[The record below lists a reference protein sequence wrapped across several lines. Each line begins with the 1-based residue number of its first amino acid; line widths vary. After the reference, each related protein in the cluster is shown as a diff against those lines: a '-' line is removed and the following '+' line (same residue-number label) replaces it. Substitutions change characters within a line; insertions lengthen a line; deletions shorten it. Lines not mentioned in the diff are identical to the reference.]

1 MKKSIAAVFALGIL
15 AALPAHAQAAAGK
28 LAISKEAASAIVKVD
43 WDDWHNRWRS
53 HRRWGS
59 EGGWGEH
66 DRWRSHRRWGSEGG
80 WGGGWGEHNRWRSHN
95 RWGSG
100 GYWR

>member
-1 MKKSIAAVFALGIL
+1 MKKIIGALFALGVL
-15 AALPAHAQAAAGK
+15 AALPAQAHTTSG
-28 LAISKEAASAIVKVD
+28 ASLSVKPGSAVIKVD

-59 EGGWGEH
+59 DHGWGEH
-66 DRWRSHRRWGSEGG
+66 ERWRSHRRWGSEGG
-80 WGGGWGEHNRWRSHN
+80 WGEHNRWRSHH
-95 RWGSG
+95 RWGSDR